1 MSQQLAAPT
10 NAPGPQ
16 AALGSAVRLW
26 LQAYRVEVTLF
37 AVAFFVLAA
46 FSAQRFWRQSAAPH
60 FVYQSKAWLEGRSD
74 IDPEVLPNLEDW
86 ACVRDLGGTKV
97 RCEGQ
102 PLATDRWYSSFPWFP
117 AVVMLPFVVVN
128 GYQFNDTSF
137 GVIVGALAVA
147 LFFSLLRVIKDTEG
161 TKTSVVDDALTSL
174 LLGFGTLFFYAAIRG
189 EVWFSAEV
197 MGVGL
202 TALYLRNAVG
212 ARRPV
217 LAGLFWSMAVMTR
230 TPLFFTGLFFFLEVA
245 APERGTRVAQLKAFF
260 SKPGE
265 KLKVLG
271 RFVMGAAPLGVLAA
285 GYNLTRFGS
294 LTEFGHRFF
303 FNNRVNRDIDTF
315 GLFNLHYL
323 TRNLDAA
330 FLKLPL
336 IGKNPVMLGYDA
348 WGLSL
353 FITLPL
359 LALCFV
365 PAAQQKRA
373 LQLVGAFGGLL
384 IASAMF
390 APLPPPAG
398 EPPIGWRPVALWL
411 LFALVLAFIA
421 WSAWQWATS
430 KDAPRLLVPTLLT
443 LLACTLPGLA
453 YQNTGYAQFGFRF
466 SLDYT
471 PYLLMLIPLAG
482 WSWKKPLPLTL
493 ALLAIVVNFWGA
505 VGFSGYTEGERLR
518 EERERARVQQ
528 QGR

>member
-10 NAPGPQ
+10 NVPGPQ
-16 AALGSAVRLW
+16 AAASNALRLW
-26 LQAYRVEVTLF
+26 LSAYRTEVTLF

-60 FVYQSKAWLEGRSD
+60 FVYQSKAFLEGRSD

-86 ACVRDLGGTKV
+86 ACVRDLGGNKV

-102 PLATDRWYSSFPWFP
+102 PLPADRWYSSFPWFP
-117 AVVMLPFVVVN
+117 AVVMLPFVAVN
-128 GYQFNDTSF
+128 GYQLNDTSF
-137 GVIVGALAVA
+137 GVIVGALAIA
-147 LFFSLLRVIKDTEG
+147 LFYAMLRVLKETEG
-161 TKTSVVDDALTSL
+161 TQTSPMDDAITSL

-197 MGVGL
+197 MGIAL
-202 TALYLRNAVG
+202 TALYVRNAVG
-212 ARRPV
+212 ARRPM
-217 LAGLFWSMAVMTR
+217 LAGLFWSMAVLTR
-230 TPLFFTGLFFFLEVA
+230 TPLFFTGLFFFLELA
-245 APERGTRVAQLKAFF
+245 APDRGNRVAQLKAFF
-260 SKPGE
+260 RKPAD

-271 RFVMGAAPLGVLAA
+271 RFIAGAAPLGVSAA
-285 GYNLTRFGS
+285 IYNFVRFGS
-294 LTEFGHRFF
+294 FTEFGHRFF
-303 FNNRVNRDIDTF
+303 FNNRVNRDIDSF

-348 WGLSL
+348 WGMSL
-353 FITLPL
+353 FLTLPL

-365 PAAQQKRA
+365 PATQQKRA
-373 LQLVGAFGGLL
+373 LQLIAAMGGLL
-384 IASAMF
+384 VASSLF
-390 APLPPPAG
+390 APLAPPPG

-411 LFALVLAFIA
+411 LLALVLGFIA
-421 WSAWQWATS
+421 WSVWQWATS
-430 KDAPRLLVPTLLT
+430 KDAPRLLVPVLFT
-443 LLACTLPGLA
+443 LLACMLPGLA

-493 ALLAIVVNFWGA
+493 AALSIIVNFWGA
-505 VGFSGYTEGERLR
+505 VGFRGYTELVRGW
-518 EERERARVQQ
+518 
-528 QGR
+528 